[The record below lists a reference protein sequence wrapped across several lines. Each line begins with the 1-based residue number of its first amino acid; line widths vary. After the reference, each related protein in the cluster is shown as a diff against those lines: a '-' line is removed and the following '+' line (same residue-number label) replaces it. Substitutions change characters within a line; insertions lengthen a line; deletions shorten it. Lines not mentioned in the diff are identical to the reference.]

1 MTKPTIQFTSILVAL
16 VATAAVLAKPVQ
28 LESGLI
34 QGELVEGTTVQVFR
48 GIPYAAPP
56 VGDLRWREPTAV
68 APWEGV
74 RSATEF
80 GNSCHQGPALA
91 ALINE
96 DLPTRSE
103 DCLYLN
109 VWTDAI
115 GSETKQPV
123 MVWIHGGGLTLGW
136 GHQRGYDGTH
146 LAEQGVVLV
155 SINYRLGALG
165 FLAHPLLND
174 EAGVSGNYGLKDQI
188 AALEWVQLNIQAFGG
203 DPNNVTIFG
212 ESAGGTSVHALIA
225 SPRSRGLVHRGIAQS
240 PWVTSSNYAHL
251 HKDLPTVGSA
261 TENGRQWIDTHFD
274 GIDSV
279 AKLRAL
285 RAEDVFAA
293 QEAGYAVAV
302 TVDGDFM
309 PRHAVDVYKRGEQL
323 DVPVIAGTNTDEGT
337 IFQGMLPFNTP
348 EDFSAAMQEQF
359 GDHAD
364 MILDLYP
371 AEDARSLFAA
381 KTQLITDT
389 WFVQNT
395 RNMLA
400 GTAKVQI
407 LSNGWQYHFSR
418 RAPQSPVLG
427 AFHGMEIGYVF
438 GNLDPD
444 ASAEDRA
451 LSEAMTRYWVQFAK
465 TGDANVEGLPA
476 WPAYD
481 PDSDHHLEL
490 GDEIKAGTGYRK
502 EAVDVLNL
510 LWKPM
515 MTLPEPEDPAPEGP
529 APE

>member
-1 MTKPTIQFTSILVAL
+1 MTKPTIRSATILAAFAIGASAL
-16 VATAAVLAKPVQ
+16 GKPVQ
-28 LESGLI
+28 LESGLVR
-34 QGELVEGTTVQVFR
+34 GEVVEGTTVQVFR

-56 VGDLRWREPTAV
+56 IGDLRWREPTAV
-68 APWEGV
+68 ASWEGV

-80 GNSCHQGPALA
+80 GNICHQGPALA
-91 ALINE
+91 AMIRQ

-109 VWTDAI
+109 VWTGAL

-188 AALEWVQLNIQAFGG
+188 AALEWVQRNIDAFGG

-225 SPRSRGLVHRGIAQS
+225 SPRSKGLVHRGIAQS
-240 PWVTSSNYAHL
+240 PWVTGSNYAHL
-251 HKDLPTVGSA
+251 HKDQPTVGSA

-274 GIDSV
+274 GVDSL

-285 RAEDVFAA
+285 GAEDVFAA

-309 PRHAVDVYKRGEQL
+309 PRHAADVYKRGEQL

-359 GDHAD
+359 GDHAST
-364 MILDLYP
+364 ILDLYP
-371 AEDARSLFAA
+371 AKDARSLLAA
-381 KTQLITDT
+381 KNQLITDT
-389 WFVQNT
+389 WFLQNT

-400 GTAKVQI
+400 GMAKVS
-407 LSNGWQYHFSR
+407 SNGWQYHFSR
-418 RAPQSPVLG
+418 RSPQAPMLG
-427 AFHGMEIGYVF
+427 AFHGMEIAYAF
-438 GNLDPD
+438 GNLDAE
-444 ASAEDRA
+444 ASAEDQA
-451 LSEAMTRYWVQFAK
+451 LSDAMTRYWVQFAK
-465 TGDANVEGLPA
+465 TGNPNVEGLPV

-481 PDSDHHLEL
+481 PETDQHLEL
-490 GDEIKAGTGYRK
+490 GDEIKAGAGYRK
-502 EAVDVLNL
+502 EAVDALNEI
-510 LWKPM
+510 WAAIM
-515 MTLPEPEDPAPEGP
+515 DVPEPENPTPEG
-529 APE
+529 